1 MGPKIVKRYR
11 LRNAKLT
18 PPAKRSGQ
26 SATGERLLSES
37 EKRFCLENKIDHD
50 LALGKKLDD
59 SPINRID
66 PFWIEGSFSR
76 APILE
81 QLDALVIV
89 GETRFANAMIQ
100 FANAY
105 SFALRYGVPYIYHS
119 GFDFFKDDFLI
130 GDTRIIKG
138 LPTGGRAL
146 KSYFFHNGTLGE
158 LAPRISSR
166 C

>member
-1 MGPKIVKRYR
+1 MVLKIVKRYLGDVR

-37 EKRFCLENKIDHD
+37 EKRFCLENQIDHD

-81 QLDALVIV
+81 QLDALCGGDQVRKRNDPV
-89 GETRFANAMIQ
+89 RKCLQ
-100 FANAY
+100 
-105 SFALRYGVPYIYHS
+105 LR
-119 GFDFFKDDFLI
+119 
-130 GDTRIIKG
+130 T
-138 LPTGGRAL
+138 
-146 KSYFFHNGTLGE
+146 
-158 LAPRISSR
+158 
-166 C
+166 